1 MHKTLPYGRPEE
13 IEKQRALAYMAL
25 SPTEKYNSL
34 MRLIKAAYAIRMSN
48 ESINRAKDQLDIE
61 EMEKVRKWSEE
72 K

>member
-1 MHKTLPYGRPEE
+1 MHKTLPYGTPEE

-48 ESINRAKDQLDIE
+48 KALQKTTATPT
-61 EMEKVRKWSEE
+61 K
-72 K
+72 